1 VLSAPIGQIE
11 GYRSHRLIPV
21 LTHDVDT
28 ISDFSFAFTPL
39 AIAATVTLGCLGYL
53 AYLSVPMFLMMVVA
67 IVIGS
72 AVQFIAGGRASR
84 ASTWRATMRMS
95 CSVTTTPSPAAPRNC
110 ACTGPA
116 FRMNTQRIQATADR
130 IADIQVRSVNIY
142 ILAKTFGSML
152 FFVVIGLALAMQAYH
167 PNPDPSVITG
177 FVLVLLY
184 MKGPLEHLLGY
195 LPVVGKARS
204 HLPDQ

>member
-1 VLSAPIGQIE
+1 VILTFAALCVLALVSSIISDIGTNYVGQRIIAALRKDLGEKVLSAPIGQIE

-110 ACTGPA
+110 ACTGPGVFA
-116 FRMNTQRIQATADR
+116 
-130 IADIQVRSVNIY
+130 
-142 ILAKTFGSML
+142 
-152 FFVVIGLALAMQAYH
+152 
-167 PNPDPSVITG
+167 
-177 FVLVLLY
+177 
-184 MKGPLEHLLGY
+184 
-195 LPVVGKARS
+195 
-204 HLPDQ
+204 